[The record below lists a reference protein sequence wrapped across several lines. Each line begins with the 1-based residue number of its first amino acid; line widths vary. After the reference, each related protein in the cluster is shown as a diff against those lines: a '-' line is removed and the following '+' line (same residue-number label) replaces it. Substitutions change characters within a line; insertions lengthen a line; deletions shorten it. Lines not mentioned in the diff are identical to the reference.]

1 MEKLMKVFG
10 SLLPKLAKKL
20 ILNKKDSIIDGMN
33 KKMNLPLLDED
44 DEREL
49 LEGIWSAMED
59 ALDEAIAS
67 K

>member
-1 MEKLMKVFG
+1 MDKLMKMFG

-20 ILNKKDSIIDGMN
+20 VLSKKDAILT
-33 KKMNLPLLDED
+33 KMNAKMDLPLLDEK

-49 LEGIWSAMED
+49 LEGIWGAIED
-59 ALDEAIAS
+59 ALDEVS